1 MKRIFENLKVAFKSI
16 NSNKLRTFLTMLGI
30 IIGVGAVVA
39 VMSVGAGAEA
49 SITAN
54 LQSMGTNVI
63 TISPG
68 RGMPG
73 GAGGMMREL
82 RQGGQA
88 QEEVVEGDLYFEDVS
103 ALKKE
108 ATLLNEIAP
117 VLQGRSSTIAYMS
130 WSGDASVTGTT
141 QDFLSVQGYTMAE
154 GSFITESD
162 VSNLSNVAVIGSTI
176 ADDYFGKIDPV
187 GEVIKID
194 GKNFTVVGLLETIG
208 SSGFGSSP
216 DETVYIP
223 ITTAHY
229 KLFGGPSEIDSIVAK
244 LKDENQLDSA
254 MAEVKSILRIEHKIY
269 PSEPNDFQI
278 SSPTQFLETAS
289 SITNILSYTL
299 AGIAAIS
306 LLVGGIGIMNIM
318 FVSVTERT
326 REIGIRKAIGAKN
339 RDILIQ
345 FLTESI
351 ILSLS
356 GGLIGV
362 GFAYLISW
370 LLKTL
375 GSLSSLITATP
386 IILALSFS
394 TGIGLIFGIFPA
406 MRAARLKPIESLRYE

>member
-30 IIGVGAVVA
+30 IIGVGSVVA

-54 LQSMGTNVI
+54 LQSMGTNII
-63 TISPG
+63 TISTG

-73 GAGGMMREL
+73 GGGGMMSEL
-82 RQGGQA
+82 RGDQA
-88 QEEVVEGDLYFEDVS
+88 EEDVVEGELYFGDVD
-103 ALKKE
+103 ALKNE

-117 VLQGRSSTIAYMS
+117 VLQGRNSTIAYMS

-141 QDFLSVQGYTMAE
+141 EDYLGVQGYKMAE
-154 GSFITESD
+154 GSFITASD

-194 GKNFTVVGLLETIG
+194 GKNFTVVGLLETVG
-208 SSGFGSSP
+208 TSGFGSSP

-223 ITTAHY
+223 ITTAHN
-229 KLFGGPSEIDSIVAK
+229 KLFGGTGEIDSIMAK
-244 LKDENQLDSA
+244 LKDENQLDDA
-254 MAEVKSILRIEHKIY
+254 IAEAKGILRMQHKIY

-289 SITNILSYTL
+289 SITNILSFTL

-370 LLKTL
+370 LLKTF
-375 GSLSSLITATP
+375 GSMSSLITATP

-394 TGIGLIFGIFPA
+394 TAIGLIFGIFPA

>member
-1 MKRIFENLKVAFKSI
+1 MKRIIENIKVAFKSI
-16 NSNKLRTFLTMLGI
+16 NSNKLRASLTMLGI

-49 SITAN
+49 AITEN
-54 LQSMGTNVI
+54 LQSMGTNII

-73 GAGGMMREL
+73 GEGGMMREL
-82 RQGGQA
+82 RSGDR
-88 QEEVVEGDLYFEDVS
+88 EEVVEGDLYFEDVT

-108 ATLLNEIAP
+108 TTLLNEIAP
-117 VLQGRSSTIAYMS
+117 VLTGRSSTIAYMS
-130 WSGDASVTGTT
+130 WNGDASVIGTT
-141 QDFLSVQGYTMAE
+141 EDFLSVEGYKISE
-154 GSFITESD
+154 GSFFTASD

-176 ADDYFGKIDPV
+176 VDDYFGKIDPV
-187 GEVIKID
+187 GEVIKVN
-194 GKNFTVVGLLETIG
+194 GKNFVVIGVLDTIG
-208 SSGFGSSP
+208 STGFGSSP

-229 KLFGGPSEIDSIVAK
+229 KLFGGPSEIDSIIAK
-244 LKDENQLDSA
+244 LKDENQLDQA
-254 MAEVKSILRIEHKIY
+254 MSEVKSILRIQHKIL
-269 PSEPNDFQI
+269 PAEANDFQI

-289 SITNILSYTL
+289 NVTNILSYTL

-356 GGLIGV
+356 GGILGV

-370 LLKTL
+370 LLKTF

-394 TGIGLIFGIFPA
+394 TAIGLIFGIFPA
-406 MRAARLKPIESLRYE
+406 MRAARLSPIESLRYE